1 MVVLS
6 MKILAQNKKA
16 RHDYDII
23 EQFEAGIELKGTE
36 VKSCKA
42 GKVNLRDAYVRIK
55 DGEAFLLNAHISE
68 YEQGNISNHEPTR
81 TRKLLLHK
89 SEINKLI
96 GKSQEKGLT
105 IIPLKIYLNKN
116 LVKVEIALAK
126 GRKSHDKRSEI
137 REKDLKREI
146 ARDFKN
152 KFKIK

>member
-1 MVVLS
+1 

-55 DGEAFLLNAHISE
+55 DGEAVLLNAHISE

-105 IIPLKIYLNKN
+105 IIPLKIYLRRN
-116 LVKVEIALAK
+116 LVKVEIALVK
-126 GRKSHDKRSEI
+126 GRKSHDKRSAI
-137 REKDLKREI
+137 REKDIKREI

>member
-1 MVVLS
+1 

>member
-1 MVVLS
+1 

-105 IIPLKIYLNKN
+105 IIPLKIYLKRN
-116 LVKVEIALAK
+116 LVKVEIALVK
-126 GRKSHDKRSEI
+126 GRKSHDKRSAI

>member
-1 MVVLS
+1 

-68 YEQGNISNHEPTR
+68 YEQGNILNHEPTR

-105 IIPLKIYLNKN
+105 IIPLKIYLKRN

-126 GRKSHDKRSEI
+126 GRKSHDKRSAI